1 MKNIHDSMFAPGIC
15 SAGYM
20 VTDMGLASPHFDHTF
35 SIVFK
40 DIYTAYEIC
49 MLGTW
54 ACN

>member
-20 VTDMGLASPHFDHTF
+20 VTGILTTF

-40 DIYTAYEIC
+40 IFTGLMKFVCWE
-49 MLGTW
+49 LGLVIDL
-54 ACN
+54 